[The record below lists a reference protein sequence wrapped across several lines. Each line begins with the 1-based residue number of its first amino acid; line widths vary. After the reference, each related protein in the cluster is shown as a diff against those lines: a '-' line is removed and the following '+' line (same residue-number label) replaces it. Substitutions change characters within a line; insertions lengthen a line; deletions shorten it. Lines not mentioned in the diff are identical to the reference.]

1 MSILSSVQTY
11 IKTYGSLASNA
22 PVLIDFL
29 GTDPVGYSI
38 VSLPG
43 SKIVEQY
50 INGDSKREFP
60 FALQVMFS
68 TADDATRLE
77 NLGFLEAFADWLESQ
92 TLAGTLPTSLG
103 TGRTAEKI
111 EALDQ
116 AFLYEQ
122 GVSDRGIYSIQCK
135 LTYGQ
140 TA

>member
-1 MSILSSVQTY
+1 MSILSAVQTY
-11 IKTYGSLASNA
+11 IKTYGSLVSNA

-29 GTDPVGYSI
+29 GTDPVGYSV

-43 SKIVEQY
+43 PKIVEQY
-50 INGDSKREFP
+50 LNGGSKREFP

-92 TLAGTLPTSLG
+92 TEAGTLPTLG
-103 TGRTAEKI
+103 SGKEAEKI

-140 TA
+140 D